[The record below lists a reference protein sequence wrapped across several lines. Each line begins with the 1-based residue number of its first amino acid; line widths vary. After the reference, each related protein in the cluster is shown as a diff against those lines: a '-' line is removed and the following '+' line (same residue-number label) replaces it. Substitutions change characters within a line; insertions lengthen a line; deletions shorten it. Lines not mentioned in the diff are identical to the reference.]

1 LYFFMTFLQLI
12 YLLLFTS
19 LFYKCFIDTD
29 KETNEMIDIVSRS
42 LVSLVYIMV
51 SLVLAGLVYLGI
63 RQIVKLVFV
72 CIILTL
78 MSLGIILTFRC
89 ENRIFIHVLWSI
101 NLLFWLLNLFYEGV
115 QFWFQKTKYW
125 HSGKNIIETFNLI
138 SNIVIILQLF
148 DATSFRANI
157 LNEIEEN
164 QTPFGFIFVYTI
176 SPTSL
181 LLRYIT
187 FALCLEKVE
196 KFGIYIVAYRKALK
210 KSLFLAPIVITM
222 ATGLIFSYKLNR
234 SAPDKIF
241 YNATILESVAQIG
254 RTFLSNMEGLDDL
267 GITARFTQSISSF
280 VLLIIF
286 IVMIPT
292 VLFNLLIGV
301 STGELTR
308 ILEVSDLVQYHMRL
322 NFIMW
327 TQKFFLRW
335 KGEEWCKKE
344 KLLFSIYT
352 KPKPNRHKMNGLDFI
367 EEKSE
372 KSKENDIVLLRK
384 EQQKQFELMQESH
397 VQIVRELRAEI
408 RQQNEKIQIL
418 QDGLLES
425 MNQNEKKTEKQLK
438 EIEANSNQKLYF
450 IASDIINKST

>member
-1 LYFFMTFLQLI
+1 
-12 YLLLFTS
+12 
-19 LFYKCFIDTD
+19 
-29 KETNEMIDIVSRS
+29 V
-42 LVSLVYIMV
+42 
-51 SLVLAGLVYLGI
+51 GLVFLRI
-63 RQIVKLVFV
+63 RQITKLVFACV
-72 CIILTL
+72 ILTS
-78 MSLGIILTFRC
+78 MSVGVILTFRC
-89 ENRIFIHVLWSI
+89 ENRFFMRVVWSL

-115 QFWFQKTKYW
+115 QFWFQRRKYA
-125 HSGKNIIETFNLI
+125 HSGKNLIETFNLI
-138 SNIVIILQLF
+138 SNIIIIIQLF
-148 DATSFRANI
+148 DAASFRANI
-157 LNEIEEN
+157 LSEIEEK
-164 QTPFGFIFVYTI
+164 QTPFGFILVYTI
-176 SPTSL
+176 SPTCL

-187 FALCLEKVE
+187 FALCLEKCE

-234 SAPDKIF
+234 SVPDKKF

-254 RTFLSNMEGLDDL
+254 RTFLSNMEGVDDL

-292 VLFNLLIGV
+292 VLFN
-301 STGELTR
+301 
-308 ILEVSDLVQYHMRL
+308 
-322 NFIMW
+322 F
-327 TQKFFLRW
+327 
-335 KGEEWCKKE
+335 
-344 KLLFSIYT
+344 T
-352 KPKPNRHKMNGLDFI
+352 KHKTNSQNTNRHKTNGLDFI

-397 VQIVRELRAEI
+397 LQIVRELRAEI

-425 MNQNEKKTEKQLK
+425 MNHNEKKTEKQLK
-438 EIEANSNQKLYF
+438 EIEASSNQKLYF